1 MASNARLAVDVSR
14 FSSSIFLWPRLDAIM
29 HERPPT
35 AFGKR
40 KVAASICAN
49 FAVPTGET
57 IEELPFIRTFKLNE
71 DCDIPAKTNWA
82 LVKR

>member
-1 MASNARLAVDVSR
+1 
-14 FSSSIFLWPRLDAIM
+14 M

-40 KVAASICAN
+40 KFAALFCAI

-57 IEELPFIRTFKLNE
+57 FEELPFIRTIKPNK
-71 DCDIPAKTNWA
+71 DRDIPAKTNWA